1 MGAFKCT
8 GGFNHFGSRRIDFVL
23 APGTALFLLP
33 GRRSVW
39 LLLTTGYWPAQT
51 VKHPNDA
58 SLLLLLPRRRRPQCA
73 VGVGAECCR
82 ACTFP
87 GDRGVM
93 GVVLVADWYTGRPGH
108 N

>member
-8 GGFNHFGSRRIDFVL
+8 GGFKHFGSRRIDFIL
-23 APGTALFLLP
+23 TPRTALFQQP
-33 GRRSVW
+33 GQRSVW
-39 LLLTTGYWPAQT
+39 LLFTTGNSPAHT
-51 VKHPNDA
+51 VRHPNDS
-58 SLLLLLPRRRRPQCA
+58 SLLLLLLRRRRPPSA

-82 ACTFP
+82 AYTFP
-87 GDRGVM
+87 GDCGVM